1 MIKFLPIGGADE
13 IGANSYYLNIFGTG
27 IVLDCGIHPRK
38 IGTDSLPNFDLIDE
52 LPVDFVFISHAHQ
65 DHIGSLPYLIKKF
78 PHAVVYST
86 WQTKE
91 IAELTLHN
99 SVKIMKERMSDTDQ
113 LIPYTHDEIDLLVQ
127 SIRPFDYNETFSLRG
142 LRHEIDGAIKVTFF
156 DAGHILG
163 SAGILLEHQDKKIF
177 YTGDIN
183 LSEQE
188 IMNGAILPKCKI
200 DVLIT
205 ESTYAGTASQPNKTW
220 KTETKRL
227 ASSINKIVSNGGSVL
242 IPVFALGKTQ
252 EILMT
257 IHNMIQAGLIADTPL
272 FAGGISKKISRRYDY
287 NKYKVKRN
295 YVDTELTDI
304 PFTDLYETDVLTE
317 MRRKPVIALAS
328 SGMMLERTMS
338 FDLARE
344 WIRYKQNAIFIV
356 GYMDPDTPG
365 YKIEI
370 AKQGDEIIF
379 NENLTPVKVN
389 CTVKRFTFPS
399 HTRREELL
407 QIAAQLSPD
416 RVIIVHGENASV
428 DWLGMN
434 ILSKHPSS
442 KVHAAKVGKWI
453 IF

>member
-27 IVLDCGIHPRK
+27 IILDCGIHPRK
-38 IGTDSLPNFDLIDE
+38 VGADSLPDFSLIEDS
-52 LPVDFVFISHAHQ
+52 PVDFVLISHAHQ

-78 PHAVVYST
+78 PHAVIYST

-99 SVKIMKERMSDTDQ
+99 SVKIMKDRMSGTDE
-113 LIPYTHDEIDLLVQ
+113 LAPYTHDEIDLLVQ
-127 SIRPFDYNETFSLRG
+127 SIRPYDYNETFFLRG
-142 LRHEIDGAIKVTFF
+142 LRHEIDDEIKVTFY

-163 SAGILLEHQDKKIF
+163 SAGILLGHNDQKIY

-188 IMNGAILPKCKI
+188 IMNGAILPDGKI

-205 ESTYAGTASQPNKTW
+205 ESTYAGMASQTHRTW
-220 KTETKRL
+220 ATETKRL

-257 IHNMIQAGLIADTPL
+257 IYNMIRAGLIADTPL
-272 FAGGISKKISRRYDY
+272 FAGGISKKISRRYDH
-287 NKYKVKRN
+287 NRYKVKRN
-295 YVDTELTDI
+295 YVDTELSDI
-304 PFTDLYETDVLTE
+304 PFTDLFETDVLTE
-317 MRRKPVIALAS
+317 MRKKSVIALAS

-356 GYMDPDTPG
+356 GYMDPETPG
-365 YKIEI
+365 YRIEN
-370 AKQGDEIIF
+370 AKHGDEIIL
-379 NENLTPVKVN
+379 NENLTPVKAN
-389 CTVKRFTFPS
+389 CTIKRFNFPS
-399 HTRREELL
+399 HTRSEELL
-407 QIAAQLSPD
+407 EITERLLPG
-416 RVIIVHGENASV
+416 RVIIVHGDNKSI
-428 DWLGMN
+428 DRLGMN
-434 ILSKHPSS
+434 ILSEYPSS